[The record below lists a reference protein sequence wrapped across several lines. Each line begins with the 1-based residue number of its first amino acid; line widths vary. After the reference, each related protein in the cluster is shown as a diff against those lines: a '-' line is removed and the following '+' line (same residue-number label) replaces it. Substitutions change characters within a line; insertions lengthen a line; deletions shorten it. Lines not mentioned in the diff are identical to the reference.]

1 MYFDTIGLMKGY
13 TSPVAG
19 EEIIVAGYHSVADG
33 GGGTFIWV
41 AGTLSAYD
49 EGIHFEST
57 GATGYYQRLYSG
69 DVQARWFG
77 TYGNGTNDDA
87 PALNKAISYCID
99 KGLNLHLDGNFTVY
113 TSLEASRFVNSSVAG
128 YEEYFVISGGGI
140 HAAAAI
146 PVFTSAGHPNPNHN
160 PLYPISQLIRFR
172 EVIFSGDTANESYVL
187 DGNKFLRTTFDGC
200 TFTGIKLL
208 TTTSFIQSIY
218 LINCQARHWTGVFL
232 NTTGG
237 CYDTRITHGLYEAGE
252 SFANLTGTL
261 SGHGSNAS
269 ITNNVIE
276 GLSGYGIR
284 YKFSSALSICF
295 NYFEHNLEGDIVGT
309 DNQDIEHPNRG
320 ISHIGNYHY
329 FNFPVDGEGQPIFDF
344 DYYPVSWGATLGGVS
359 VSNSSNANMNY
370 FTTSVCEVF
379 NGNATS
385 WNRDNVSTHFGIDKM
400 YYGTN
405 PGVNGGIVNYS
416 GKIDPGTVVFNT
428 DITDAN
434 PNTGWVCTK
443 AGTYA
448 TAGWKAFGTV
458 NALMDNRGP
467 ALNGNEDLNTFTTD
481 GYYFPVLPASW
492 SLTGT
497 HFPTTQR
504 GLLTVQREGSSTLDL
519 VQQYRT
525 IVNGPSDKAGIYS
538 RTYYGYGGYW
548 SAWREVVTAVPGTV
562 TLPAAIVPNTAGTA
576 AGATPTKAEFD
587 TLLAEVRS
595 LKTSLSAAGLLA

>member
-1 MYFDTIGLMKGY
+1 MYFDTIGLMKGN
-13 TSPVAG
+13 TTPVAG
-19 EEIIVAGYHSVADG
+19 TEITVAGYHNAGDG
-33 GGGTFIWV
+33 GGGTFIWN
-41 AGTLSAYD
+41 AGTLTAYD

-57 GATGYYQRLYSG
+57 AATGYYQRLYSG
-69 DVQARWFG
+69 EVLARWFG
-77 TYGNGTNDDA
+77 TYGNGTDNDA
-87 PALNKAISYCID
+87 PALNQAIQYCIENS
-99 KGLNLHLDGNFTVY
+99 LNLRLDGNFTIR
-113 TSLEASRFVNSSVAG
+113 TSLKVNRFVNHSINFD
-128 YEEYFVISGGGI
+128 EYFVIAGGSI
-140 HAAAAI
+140 YVAAAI
-146 PVFTSAGHPNPNHN
+146 PVFTSDIHPNPAHN
-160 PLYPISQLIRFR
+160 PLYPVAQFLRIR
-172 EVIFSGDTANESYVL
+172 EVVFSGDVANESYVL

-200 TFTGIKLL
+200 TFIAIKLL
-208 TTTSFIQSIY
+208 NTTSFIQSIY
-218 LINCQARHWTGVFL
+218 LINCQARYWTGVFL
-232 NTTGG
+232 HTTGG

-261 SGHGSNAS
+261 SGHGTNAS

-284 YKFSSALSICF
+284 YKYSSALSICF
-295 NYFEHNLEGDIVGT
+295 NYFEHNLEGDIIGT

-329 FNFPVDGEGQPIFDF
+329 FNFPVDGNGDPVFDF
-344 DYYPVSWGATLGGVS
+344 GYYPVSWGATLGGVS

-405 PGVNGGIVNYS
+405 PGLNGGIVNYS

-428 DITDAN
+428 DITAAN
-434 PNTGWVCTK
+434 PNTGWVCTQ

-448 TAGWKAFGTV
+448 TAVWKAFGTV
-458 NALMDNRGP
+458 NTLMENRGP
-467 ALNGNEDLNTFTTD
+467 AFSGSEDLNTFTTD
-481 GYYFPVLPASW
+481 GYYFPSLPASW
-492 SLTGT
+492 NPTGT

-504 GLLTVQREGSSTLDL
+504 GMLSVQRESSSTLDL

-525 IVNGPSDKAGIYS
+525 IVNGPSDKAALYS

-548 SAWREVVTAVPGTV
+548 SAWRETVTAASGTV
-562 TLPAAIVPNTAGTA
+562 TLPAAIVPNTAAAA
-576 AGATPTKAEFD
+576 AGAIPTKVEFD
-587 TLLAEVRS
+587 TLLTEVRS